1 MVVASL
7 RTYDPSNHKFL
18 ALVTGMGSYGVER
31 KYNQRVI
38 CYCPDIHV
46 TTAWTVYA
54 LGISCQAGCYCS
66 QMDKAGDDFS
76 PTVACIASCITMKS
90 SQ

>member
-7 RTYDPSNHKFL
+7 RTYDPPNHKFL

-31 KYNQRVI
+31 KYNQRVL

-46 TTAWTVYA
+46 TTAWTVCA
-54 LGISCQAGCYCS
+54 LGIFCQAGCYCS
-66 QMDKAGDDFS
+66 QMDKTGDDFS
-76 PTVACIASCITMKS
+76 PPVAWRASLSIIKAS
-90 SQ
+90 